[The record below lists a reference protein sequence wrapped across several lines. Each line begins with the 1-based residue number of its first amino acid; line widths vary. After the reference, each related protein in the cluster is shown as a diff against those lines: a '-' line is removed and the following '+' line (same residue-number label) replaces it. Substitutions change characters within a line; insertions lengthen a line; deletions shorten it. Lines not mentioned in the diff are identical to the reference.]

1 MSNGI
6 EYIGYTQKVLPLKI
20 IVDSSIAERNKKNMK
35 IMPDLFMVRI
45 DKEKQK
51 AAKEKLSSDSPFFIP
66 VGSIHN
72 SRNMEHGEIVQI
84 GSRINIYGWDSIKVG
99 DTLIFHYSIETPQ
112 EKSGKRFFLYEDQYH
127 NYYAV
132 DIPNVRGYYN
142 GTTII
147 PHPDFVFLKNI
158 PAFENQDE
166 IDSSTGNKVKK
177 SDGGIFMVTNWND
190 SPQDIAQRSQ
200 KIKERIESLTKSK
213 RTPEIQN
220 ELERLEAERQTL
232 NRKAQKHEFLP
243 YRVAWANKKLERDFG
258 VPVGPDD
265 ILYTYNKAAL
275 YLCNFQL
282 ESYKYIIA
290 LVDHVGGLKERNQM
304 IDGIEVTK
312 CDMIII

>member
-1 MSNGI
+1 
-6 EYIGYTQKVLPLKI
+6 
-20 IVDSSIAERNKKNMK
+20 MK

-51 AAKEKLSSDSPFFIP
+51 DAKQKLSSDSPFFIP
-66 VGSIHN
+66 VGSIHQ

-84 GSRINIYGWDSIKVG
+84 GSRVNIFGWDVQVG
-99 DTLIFHYSIETPQ
+99 NTLIFHYSIEMPQ
-112 EKSGKRFFLYEDQYH
+112 EKSGKRFFLYEDEFY

-132 DIPNVRGYYN
+132 DMPNVRGYYD
-142 GTTII
+142 GERIV

-158 PAFENQDE
+158 PAFPNQDE
-166 IDSSTGNKVKK
+166 IDDATGNKVKK
-177 SDGGIFMVTNWND
+177 TSGGIFLVTNWDD

-220 ELERLEAERQTL
+220 ELERLEVERQVL

-243 YRVAWANKKLERDFG
+243 YRVAWSNKKLERDFG
-258 VPVGPDD
+258 VPILPDD

-275 YLCNFQL
+275 YLSNFQL

-290 LVDHVGGLKERNQM
+290 LVDHVGGLKQTWWEPQEMVKKREEFLNRSF
-304 IDGIEVTK
+304 
-312 CDMIII
+312 